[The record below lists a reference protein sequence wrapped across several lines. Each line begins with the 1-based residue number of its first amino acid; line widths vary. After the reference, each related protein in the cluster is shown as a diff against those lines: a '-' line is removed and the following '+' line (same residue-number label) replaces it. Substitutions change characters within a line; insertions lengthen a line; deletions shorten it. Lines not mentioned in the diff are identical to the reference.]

1 MGKHLYARHNL
12 NWGRSMI
19 RIVRYI
25 LLSIHFVIGSFI
37 GILAGI
43 IRPFNP
49 SNSRV
54 SAQVYSK
61 IGLPIIG
68 IKVHHEGKENYPKD
82 KNFIVICNHQSN
94 WDLFVVGSIVP
105 KRTASIGKKS
115 LKWVP
120 LFGQL
125 YWLAGNILIDRGN
138 AKKAIEA
145 MDITKT
151 ALTKKDT
158 NIWFFAEGTRNHG
171 KNMLPFKKGA
181 FVTAINAGV
190 PIVPVC
196 SSAYLDNFSFDR
208 LNNNDAYVRVLPPI
222 ETAGMTNADIP
233 ELMAKCH
240 ADMLAVIEELTQKA
254 AQGEPVSS

>member
-1 MGKHLYARHNL
+1 M
-12 NWGRSMI
+12 WGAYMVRLI
-19 RIVRYI
+19 RYL
-25 LLSIHFVIGSFI
+25 LLSIHFVVGSLIGL
-37 GILAGI
+37 LAGF
-43 IRPFNP
+43 IRPFHP

-54 SAQVYSK
+54 CAQTYSK

-68 IKVHHEGKENYPKD
+68 IKVHHEGKENYPINKS
-82 KNFIVICNHQSN
+82 FIVICNHQSN

-105 KRTASIGKKS
+105 KRTVSIGKKS

-138 AKKAIEA
+138 AKKAMDA
-145 MDITKT
+145 MAATKT
-151 ALTKKDT
+151 ALTKKRT
-158 NIWFFAEGTRNHG
+158 NIWFFAEGTRNNG

-196 SSAYLDNFSFDR
+196 SSAYLDDFSFDR
-208 LNNNDAYVRVLPPI
+208 IKNNDAYLRVLPAVD
-222 ETAGMTNADIP
+222 TTGMTNKDIP
-233 ELMAKCH
+233 ALMEKCH
-240 ADMLAVIEELTQKA
+240 AEMMEVISELSAKA
-254 AQGEPVSS
+254 AAHSHTADS